1 MNETNHEQAFFKKQK
16 PITGSFPMTIEKT
29 NKQPMKKHALRLLM
43 ALLITT
49 AAISGCN
56 RTESQ
61 QKLITV
67 SILPQ
72 KYFIDVLTNE
82 GIEVNVMVPPGSS
95 HATYSPTSLQF
106 KKLSDSK
113 LYMGIGHLGYEQA
126 WMPRLAEL
134 NPKMK
139 TVILSDHTEL
149 IAGECDHGHDH
160 DHDHGVDP
168 HIWMSPKTVLELLP
182 TIKAALIESFPELK
196 DTIEGNYPLLQQT
209 VAATDQ
215 RLRAATGQLTKKE
228 FLIFHPALSYLARD
242 YGLVQTAVEQEGK
255 EPSPA
260 YLASV
265 IKKAKEEA
273 IPVIFIQEEYDI
285 RNARTISDEAGIA
298 LVQINPM
305 DYNWLEAMNELTQT
319 LQNHLNE

>member
-1 MNETNHEQAFFKKQK
+1 MKRTIDQLSSNQKQV
-16 PITGSFPMTIEKT
+16 
-29 NKQPMKKHALRLLM
+29 LRLM
-43 ALLITT
+43 TVLLLVI
-49 AAISGCN
+49 AVASGCN
-56 RTESQ
+56 RTESN

-82 GIEVNVMVPPGSS
+82 GVEVNVMVPPGSS
-95 HATYSPTSLQF
+95 HATYSPTSMQF

-113 LYMGIGHLGYEQA
+113 MYMGIGHLGYEEA
-126 WMPRLAEL
+126 WMSRLGEL
-134 NPKMK
+134 NKEMK
-139 TVILSDHTEL
+139 TVILSDHIEL
-149 IAGECDHGHDH
+149 IAGACEHDHHGHG
-160 DHDHGVDP
+160 HDHGVDP
-168 HIWMSPKTVLELLP
+168 HVWMSPKVVLQLLP
-182 TIKAALIESFPELK
+182 HIKTALIESFPELK
-196 DTIEGNYPLLQQT
+196 STIDANYEDLLLRVGQT
-209 VAATDQ
+209 DE
-215 RLRAATGQLTKKE
+215 RLTAVTRQLPKKE

-242 YGLVQTAVEQEGK
+242 YGLVQTAVEQDGK

-260 YLASV
+260 YLATI
-265 IKKAKEEA
+265 IKKARDES

-305 DYNWLEAMNELTQT
+305 AYNWSEAMEELTQT

>member
-1 MNETNHEQAFFKKQK
+1 
-16 PITGSFPMTIEKT
+16 
-29 NKQPMKKHALRLLM
+29 MKKHSLRLLSV
-43 ALLITT
+43 LLISS
-49 AAISGCN
+49 ALISGCS
-56 RTESQ
+56 RTESES
-61 QKLITV
+61 KLITV

-72 KYFIDVLTNE
+72 KYFIDMLTNE

-95 HATYSPTSLQF
+95 HATYSPTSQQF

-134 NPKMK
+134 NKEMK
-139 TVILSDHTEL
+139 TVILSDYLEL
-149 IAGECDHGHDH
+149 IAGACDHDH
-160 DHDHGVDP
+160 DHDHNHGVDP
-168 HIWMSPKTVLELLP
+168 HMWMSPKAVLDLLP
-182 TIKAALIESFPELK
+182 TIKAALIESFPDLK
-196 DTIEGNYPLLQQT
+196 DTIEANYTQLHQSIAEADLRMRT
-209 VAATDQ
+209 VTS
-215 RLRAATGQLTKKE
+215 QLPKKE

-242 YGLVQTAVEQEGK
+242 YSLVQTAVELDGK

-265 IKKAKEEA
+265 IKKARKES

-285 RNARTISDEAGIA
+285 RNARTISEEAGIA

-305 DYNWLEAMNELTQT
+305 AYNWLETMNELTKT

>member
-1 MNETNHEQAFFKKQK
+1 
-16 PITGSFPMTIEKT
+16 
-29 NKQPMKKHALRLLM
+29 
-43 ALLITT
+43 
-49 AAISGCN
+49 
-56 RTESQ
+56 
-61 QKLITV
+61 LITV

-72 KYFIDVLTNE
+72 KYFVDILTNE

-95 HATYSPTSLQF
+95 HATYSPTSQQF

-134 NPKMK
+134 NKEMK
-139 TVILSDHTEL
+139 TIILSDHIEL
-149 IAGECDHGHDH
+149 IAGACEHGHDH
-160 DHDHGVDP
+160 DHGHNHGVDP
-168 HIWMSPKTVLELLP
+168 HIWMSPKAVLDLLP
-182 TIKAALIESFPELK
+182 TIKAALIESFPDLK
-196 DTIEGNYPLLQQT
+196 DSIEANYTQLHLSIAEADLRMRT
-209 VAATDQ
+209 VIS
-215 RLRAATGQLTKKE
+215 QLPKKE

-242 YGLVQTAVEQEGK
+242 YGLVQTAVEQDGK

-265 IKKAKEEA
+265 IKKAREES

-285 RNARTISDEAGIA
+285 RNARTISEEAGIA

-305 DYNWLEAMNELTQT
+305 AYNWLEAMNELTQT

>member
-1 MNETNHEQAFFKKQK
+1 
-16 PITGSFPMTIEKT
+16 
-29 NKQPMKKHALRLLM
+29 MKKHSLRLLSV
-43 ALLITT
+43 LLIST
-49 AAISGCN
+49 ALISGCG
-56 RTESQ
+56 RTESEP
-61 QKLITV
+61 KLITV

-72 KYFIDVLTNE
+72 KYFVDILTNE

-95 HATYSPTSLQF
+95 HATYSPTSQQF

-134 NPKMK
+134 NKEMK
-139 TVILSDHTEL
+139 TIILSDHIEL
-149 IAGECDHGHDH
+149 IAGACEHGHDH
-160 DHDHGVDP
+160 DHGHNHGVDP
-168 HIWMSPKTVLELLP
+168 HIWMSPKAVLDLLP
-182 TIKAALIESFPELK
+182 TIKAALIESFPDLK
-196 DTIEGNYPLLQQT
+196 DSIEANYTQLHLSIAEADLRMRT
-209 VAATDQ
+209 VIS
-215 RLRAATGQLTKKE
+215 QLPKKE

-242 YGLVQTAVEQEGK
+242 YGLVQTAVEQDGK

-265 IKKAKEEA
+265 IKKAREES

-285 RNARTISDEAGIA
+285 RNARTISEEAGIA

-305 DYNWLEAMNELTQT
+305 AYNWLEAMNELTQT

>member
-1 MNETNHEQAFFKKQK
+1 MKRHYLHLLSAF
-16 PITGSFPMTIEKT
+16 
-29 NKQPMKKHALRLLM
+29 
-43 ALLITT
+43 LIL
-49 AAISGCN
+49 APVISGCGN
-56 RTESQ
+56 TKSH

-72 KYFIDVLTNE
+72 KYFIDVLTNK
-82 GIEVNVMVPPGSS
+82 GIEVNVMVPPGAS

-113 LYMGIGHLGYEQA
+113 LYIGIGHLGYEQA

-134 NPKMK
+134 NKEMK
-139 TVILSDHTEL
+139 TVILSDHIEL
-149 IAGECDHGHDH
+149 IAGECEQGHDH
-160 DHDHGVDP
+160 DHNHGVDP
-168 HIWMSPKTVLELLP
+168 HIWMSPKAVMDFLP

-196 DTIEGNYPLLQQT
+196 DTIEANFPLLKQAIAQ
-209 VAATDQ
+209 ADQ
-215 RLRAATGQLTKKE
+215 RLQTVTSQLPKKE

-242 YGLVQTAVEQEGK
+242 YGLVQTAVEQDGK

-260 YLASV
+260 YLATV
-265 IKKAKEEA
+265 IKKAQDEA

-285 RNARTISDEAGIA
+285 RNAQTISDEAGIA

-305 DYNWLEAMNELTQT
+305 AYNWLEAMNELTQT
-319 LQNHLNE
+319 MQTHLNE

>member
-1 MNETNHEQAFFKKQK
+1 MR
-16 PITGSFPMTIEKT
+16 
-29 NKQPMKKHALRLLM
+29 KHTPG
-43 ALLITT
+43 LLI
-49 AAISGCN
+49 ALAIWTFAFSSCN
-56 RTESQ
+56 RVESNQ
-61 QKLITV
+61 ELITV

-72 KYFIDVLTNE
+72 KYFIDVLTSE

-95 HATYSPTSLQF
+95 HSTYSPTSQQF

-134 NPKMK
+134 NKEMK
-139 TVILSDHTEL
+139 TIILSDYLDL
-149 IAGECDHGHDH
+149 IAGACEDEHGHDH
-160 DHDHGVDP
+160 GNEHGVDP
-168 HIWMSPKTVLELLP
+168 HIWMSPKAVLELLP
-182 TIKAALIESFPELK
+182 TIKTALIESFPELK
-196 DTIEGNYPLLQQT
+196 DTIESNYANLH
-209 VAATDQ
+209 
-215 RLRAATGQLTKKE
+215 RAISEADTRMQSVTSQLPKKE

-242 YGLVQTAVEQEGK
+242 YGLIQTAVEQDGK

-265 IKKAKEEA
+265 IKKAKTDS

-285 RNARTISDEAGIA
+285 RNAQTISQEAGIA

-305 DYNWLEAMNELTQT
+305 EYNWLDAMNELTQT
-319 LQNHLNE
+319 LQNYLNE

>member
-1 MNETNHEQAFFKKQK
+1 M
-16 PITGSFPMTIEKT
+16 KT
-29 NKQPMKKHALRLLM
+29 YTLRLLM
-43 ALLITT
+43 ALLTT
-49 AAISGCN
+49 AFVIEGCS
-56 RTESQ
+56 RTESNQ
-61 QKLITV
+61 NLMTV

-82 GIEVNVMVPPGSS
+82 GVEVNVMVPPGAS

-113 LYMGIGHLGYEQA
+113 LYIGIGHLGYEQA

-134 NPKMK
+134 NKEMK
-139 TVILSDHTEL
+139 TVVLADHIDL
-149 IAGECDHGHDH
+149 IAGECEHGHDH
-160 DHDHGVDP
+160 DHNHGVDP
-168 HIWMSPKTVLELLP
+168 HIWMSPKAVMDLLP
-182 TIKAALIESFPELK
+182 TIKAALIASFPDLK
-196 DTIEGNYPLLQQT
+196 DTIEANYPLLEQAIAEADQSMRT
-209 VAATDQ
+209 VTS
-215 RLRAATGQLTKKE
+215 QLPKKE

-242 YGLVQTAVEQEGK
+242 YGLVQTAVEQDGK

-260 YLASV
+260 YLATV
-265 IKKAKEEA
+265 IKKAKDEA

-285 RNARTISDEAGIA
+285 RNAQTISEEAGIA

-305 DYNWLEAMNELTQT
+305 AYNWLEAMRELTQT